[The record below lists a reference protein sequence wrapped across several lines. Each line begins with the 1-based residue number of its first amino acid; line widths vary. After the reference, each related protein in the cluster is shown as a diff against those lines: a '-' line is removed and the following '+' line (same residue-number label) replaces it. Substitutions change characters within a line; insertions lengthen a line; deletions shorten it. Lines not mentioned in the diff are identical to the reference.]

1 MMAALALFL
10 ALVLALSAGH
20 KLIERDRLGVA
31 AARLAG
37 VDGAI
42 GAVLSLAAAAI
53 EGAAALALVLPGLQP
68 LGGAIAA
75 LLWSV
80 YTLALWRRRGMSLDC
95 GCTFAARE
103 KPVDGVAVARAA
115 ALAGLALAVAAAPS
129 DPISIETPFAALALL
144 ALYLALGELAAIP
157 APQKRKA

>member
-20 KLIERDRLGVA
+20 KLLERERLGAA

-42 GAVLSLAAAAI
+42 GPALSLAAAAI

-68 LGGAIAA
+68 LGGAITA

-80 YTLALWRRRGMSLDC
+80 YALALWRRRGMSLDC
-95 GCTFAARE
+95 GCTFATQE
-103 KPVDGVAVARAA
+103 KPVDGLTVARAV

-129 DPISIETPFAALALL
+129 APFSIETPFAGLALL
-144 ALYLALGELAAIP
+144 ALYLASGELAAIP

>member
-1 MMAALALFL
+1 MAALALFL

-20 KLIERDRLGVA
+20 KLLERERLGAA

-42 GAVLSLAAAAI
+42 GPVISLAAAAI

-68 LGGAIAA
+68 VGGVIAA
-75 LLWSV
+75 LLWST
-80 YTLALWRRRGMSLDC
+80 YGLALWWRRGMSLDC

-103 KPVDGVAVARAA
+103 KPVDGPAVARAA

-129 DPISIETPFAALALL
+129 APFSIVTPFAALALL
-144 ALYLALGELAAIP
+144 ALYLAFGELAAIP
-157 APQKRKA
+157 AAQKRKA